1 MPIPAERL
9 DLLETAAR
17 GADAEHA
24 ILAALEDSA
33 TVVRERAIRLAAR
46 YVEPA
51 VLAELV
57 ADGENAVRRNAGLA
71 ALERQGPYAVPHLTT
86 MLGSPDNEL
95 VMFALQSLSR
105 IGDAAAAPAIL
116 PLLHRRDPNVAQ
128 AAIEA
133 AGQLR
138 IQTAVPELIKLL
150 GGDLWLQLA
159 AIAALGEI
167 GDTRAVGPLMALVP
181 DSVVAEPAVQAV
193 RRIAAPESLEP
204 LLTLLPNVR
213 ERALRDPLLLALG
226 VVIELHPDPAP
237 AAMRAREDLGDAA
250 GETVAYLGQLITA
263 PAGLDDGGEAES
275 LFRAATTVVAA
286 AGIAELEPLLLARLA
301 TDDTAGW
308 IEGLFRRFP
317 NGISARLD
325 HLLEQDDPDVRCGA
339 LRVGAFGEQ
348 DLSRVIIQLSDSH
361 AHVRAAACYALGHIG
376 LDAVA
381 PLLIERLRRGE
392 TLEQNAAVQ
401 ALTQLSAAALGE
413 LEGCL
418 EADAD
423 ESVTAHALDVL
434 ARCPV
439 PALEA
444 RVVRLTESRS
454 PTVRSAALAA
464 VAPIP
469 GPGVDLLLL
478 RALADRHA
486 PIQRQALE
494 LLVRRGGER
503 SVATMVVLLG
513 TADSLRFHV
522 IRALGHCRAPSA
534 AEPLRSLY
542 PRCGPHEQ
550 LQIVWSLIRI
560 APPWITAFLRERL
573 GESSLEMRR
582 AAAQGLS
589 EVAGIDQLPVL
600 IPLAADADWNIRNE
614 AARALGRLGAPET
627 REVLLTLVRD
637 VESVVAATA
646 RASLELLPRQVSR
659 ISA

>member
-9 DLLETAAR
+9 QLLEAAAK
-17 GADAEHA
+17 GPDAEAA
-24 ILAALEDSA
+24 ILAALQDGAS
-33 TVVRERAIRLAAR
+33 VVRERAIRLAAR
-46 YVEPA
+46 YVEPV

-86 MLGSPDNEL
+86 MLRGPDAEL

-105 IGDAAAAPAIL
+105 IGDAAPGAAIL

-138 IQTAVPELIKLL
+138 IQAAVPELIGLL
-150 GGDLWLQLA
+150 AGDLWIQLA

-167 GDTRAVGPLMALVP
+167 GDTRAVAPLMALVP

-204 LLTLLPNVR
+204 LLALLPQVR

-237 AAMRAREDLGDAA
+237 AAMRARGELGDAA
-250 GETVAYLGQLITA
+250 GEVLAYLGQLITA
-263 PAGLDDGGEAES
+263 PARADDAGEAES
-275 LFRAATTVVAA
+275 LFRAATTLVAA
-286 AGIAELEPLLLARLA
+286 SGMEELEPLLLARLA
-301 TDDTAGW
+301 VDEGAGW
-308 IEGLFRRFP
+308 IGGLFRRFP
-317 NGISARLD
+317 DGITARLPR
-325 HLLEQDDPDVRCGA
+325 LLDEPDPDVRCGA
-339 LRVGAFGEQ
+339 LRVGAFDEE
-348 DLSRVIIQLSDSH
+348 DVSRVLVQLSDSN
-361 AHVRAAACYALGHIG
+361 AHVRAAACHALGYIG

-392 TLEQNAAVQ
+392 PLEQAAAAQ
-401 ALTQLSAAALGE
+401 ALTHLSVAALGE

-418 EADAD
+418 EADTD
-423 ESVTAHALDVL
+423 ESVAAHALEVL
-434 ARCPV
+434 SRCPV
-439 PALEA
+439 PALEM

-454 PTVRSAALAA
+454 PTVRGAALQAA
-464 VAPIP
+464 AQIP
-469 GPGVDLLLL
+469 GSAVDVILL

-486 PIQRQALE
+486 PIQRQALD

-503 SVATMVVLLG
+503 SVATMVALLG

-534 AEPLRSLY
+534 AAPLRSLY

-560 APPWITAFLRERL
+560 APPWIAAFLRERL

-600 IPLAADADWNIRNE
+600 IPLATDADWNIRNE
-614 AARALGRLGAPET
+614 AARALGRLGTPET
-627 REVLLTLVRD
+627 RAVLLTLVRD

-646 RASLELLPRQVSR
+646 RASLELLPRQVAR
-659 ISA
+659 IPA

>member
-1 MPIPAERL
+1 MPTPTERL
-9 DLLETAAR
+9 DRLEAAAR
-17 GADAEHA
+17 GPEAERA
-24 ILAALEDSA
+24 ILVALEDDA
-33 TVVRERAIRLAAR
+33 LGVRERAIRLAAR

-86 MLGSPDNEL
+86 MLARGDAEL

-105 IGDAAAAPAIL
+105 IGDGAAGPAIL
-116 PLLHRRDPNVAQ
+116 PLLRHRDLNVAQ
-128 AAIEA
+128 AAVEA

-138 IQTAVPELIKLL
+138 VQAAVPDLIGLL
-150 GGDLWLQLA
+150 AGELWLQLA

-167 GDTRAVGPLMALVP
+167 GDPRAVGPLMALVP
-181 DSVVAEPAVQAV
+181 DSVLAEPAVQAV

-204 LLTLLPNVR
+204 LLAVLPKVR

-237 AAMRAREDLGDAA
+237 AAMRARTELGGAA
-250 GETVAYLGQLITA
+250 GELVAYLADLIAA
-263 PAGLDDGGEAES
+263 PAVLDDGGEAES
-275 LFRAATTVVAA
+275 LFRAATTLVAA
-286 AGIAELEPLLLARLA
+286 AGIEELEPLLLVRLA
-301 TDDTAGW
+301 VDEGAGW

-317 NGISARLD
+317 EGISPRID
-325 HLLEQDDPDVRCGA
+325 QLLQQADPDVRCGA
-339 LRVGAFGEQ
+339 LRVGAFGED
-348 DLSRVIIQLSDSH
+348 DLSRVIVQLGDAH
-361 AHVRAAACYALGHIG
+361 AHVRAAACHALGYIG

-392 TLEQNAAVQ
+392 PPEQAAAVQ
-401 ALTQLSAAALGE
+401 ALTQLSVEALGE

-418 EADAD
+418 QPDTDEAVA
-423 ESVTAHALDVL
+423 AHALEVL
-434 ARCPV
+434 SRCRV
-439 PALEA
+439 QALEA

-454 PTVRSAALAA
+454 PAVRGAALRAAAQIPGAA
-464 VAPIP
+464 VD
-469 GPGVDLLLL
+469 VLLL
-478 RALADRHA
+478 RALADRHT

-503 SVATMVVLLG
+503 SVATMVALLG

-542 PRCGPHEQ
+542 SRCGPHEQ
-550 LQIVWSLIRI
+550 LQVVWSLVRI
-560 APPWITAFLRERL
+560 GPPWITAFLRERL
-573 GESSLEMRR
+573 AEPSLEMRR

-589 EVAGIDQLPVL
+589 EVAGVDQLPVL
-600 IPLAADADWNIRNE
+600 LPLAADADWNIRNE
-614 AARALGRLGAPET
+614 AARALGRLGTPET
-627 REVLLTLVRD
+627 RAVLLTLVRD

-659 ISA
+659 IPA

>member
-1 MPIPAERL
+1 MPTPAERI
-9 DLLETAAR
+9 DQLEAAAK
-17 GADAEHA
+17 GPNAQCA
-24 ILAALEDSA
+24 ILAALEDGA
-33 TVVRERAIRLAAR
+33 PGVRERAIRLAAR

-86 MLGSPDNEL
+86 MLGRPDAEL
-95 VMFALQSLSR
+95 VMFALQSLTR
-105 IGDAAAAPAIL
+105 IGDGAAGSAIL
-116 PLLHRRDPNVAQ
+116 PLLHHPVLNVAQ
-128 AAIEA
+128 AAVEA
-133 AGQLR
+133 VGQLR
-138 IQTAVPELIKLL
+138 LQVAVPDLIGLL
-150 GGDLWLQLA
+150 AGELWLQLA

-181 DSVVAEPAVQAV
+181 DSVLAEPAVQAL

-204 LLTLLPNVR
+204 LLALLPKVR
-213 ERALRDPLLLALG
+213 ERALRDPLLLALA

-237 AAMRAREDLGDAA
+237 VAMHARGEFGDAA
-250 GETVAYLGQLITA
+250 REMLAYLRELVAA
-263 PAGLDDGGEAES
+263 PADVDDGGEAES
-275 LFRAATTVVAA
+275 LFRAAATLVAA
-286 AGIAELEPLLLARLA
+286 AGIEELEPLLLARLA
-301 TDDTAGW
+301 VEDGAGW

-317 NGISARLD
+317 DGITARLD
-325 HLLEQDDPDVRCGA
+325 RLLAQDDPDVRCGA
-339 LRVGAFGEQ
+339 LRVGAFGED
-348 DLSRVIIQLSDSH
+348 DLSRVIVQLSDSH
-361 AHVRAAACYALGHIG
+361 VHVRAAACHALGYIG

-381 PLLIERLRRGE
+381 PLLIERLRCGE
-392 TLEQNAAVQ
+392 PPEQTAAAQ
-401 ALTQLSAAALGE
+401 GLTQLSVAALGE
-413 LEGCL
+413 LDGCL
-418 EADAD
+418 ETDAD
-423 ESVTAHALDVL
+423 ESVSAHALDVL
-434 ARCPV
+434 TRCPV

-454 PTVRSAALAA
+454 PTVRSAALRAA
-464 VAPIP
+464 AQIP
-469 GPGVDLLLL
+469 GATVDVILL

-494 LLVRRGGER
+494 LLVRRGGAR
-503 SVATMVVLLG
+503 SVATLVTLLG
-513 TADSLRFHV
+513 IADSLRFHV

-560 APPWITAFLRERL
+560 APTWITGFLRERL
-573 GESSLEMRR
+573 AEPSLEMRR

-589 EVAGIDQLPVL
+589 EVAGVDQLPVL
-600 IPLAADADWNIRNE
+600 IPLATDADWNIRNE
-614 AARALGRLGAPET
+614 AARALGRLATPET
-627 REVLLTLVRD
+627 RAVLLTLVRD

>member
-1 MPIPAERL
+1 MPTPTERL
-9 DLLETAAR
+9 DRLEAAAR
-17 GADAEHA
+17 GPEAERA
-24 ILAALEDSA
+24 ILVALEDDA
-33 TVVRERAIRLAAR
+33 LGVRERAIRLAAR

-86 MLGSPDNEL
+86 MLARGDAEL

-105 IGDAAAAPAIL
+105 IGDGAAGPAIL
-116 PLLHRRDPNVAQ
+116 PLLRHRDLNVAQ
-128 AAIEA
+128 AAVEA

-138 IQTAVPELIKLL
+138 VQAAVPDLIGLL
-150 GGDLWLQLA
+150 AGELWLQLA

-167 GDTRAVGPLMALVP
+167 GDPRAVGPLMALVP
-181 DSVVAEPAVQAV
+181 DSVLAEPAVQAV

-204 LLTLLPNVR
+204 LLAVLPKVR

-237 AAMRAREDLGDAA
+237 AAMRARTELGGAA
-250 GETVAYLGQLITA
+250 GELVAYLADLIAA
-263 PAGLDDGGEAES
+263 PAVLDDGGEAES
-275 LFRAATTVVAA
+275 LFRAATTLVAA
-286 AGIAELEPLLLARLA
+286 AGIEELEPLLLVRLA
-301 TDDTAGW
+301 VDEGAGW

-317 NGISARLD
+317 EGISPRID
-325 HLLEQDDPDVRCGA
+325 QLLQQADPDVRCGA
-339 LRVGAFGEQ
+339 LRVGAFGED
-348 DLSRVIIQLSDSH
+348 DLSRVIVQLGDAH
-361 AHVRAAACYALGHIG
+361 AHVRAAACHALGYIG

-392 TLEQNAAVQ
+392 PPEQAAAVQ
-401 ALTQLSAAALGE
+401 ALTQLSVEALGE

-418 EADAD
+418 QPDTDEAVA
-423 ESVTAHALDVL
+423 AHALEVL
-434 ARCPV
+434 SRCRV
-439 PALEA
+439 QALEA

-454 PTVRSAALAA
+454 PAVRGAALRAAAQIPGAA
-464 VAPIP
+464 VD
-469 GPGVDLLLL
+469 VLLL
-478 RALADRHA
+478 RALADRHT

-503 SVATMVVLLG
+503 SVATMVALLG

-542 PRCGPHEQ
+542 SRCGPHEQ
-550 LQIVWSLIRI
+550 LQVVWSLVRI
-560 APPWITAFLRERL
+560 GPPWITAFLRERL
-573 GESSLEMRR
+573 AEPSLEMRR

-589 EVAGIDQLPVL
+589 EVAGVDQLPVL
-600 IPLAADADWNIRNE
+600 LPLAADADWNIRNE
-614 AARALGRLGAPET
+614 AARALGRLGTPET
-627 REVLLTLVRD
+627 RAVLLTLVRD